1 MTKNPA
7 WPWLRGARR
16 SSAALAVALDAL
28 AATGRGS
35 QMGSA
40 SDVNTSLEVDA
51 INSEKAGAISRFPAL
66 YACPGYRWLGIPVPA
81 GG

>member
-28 AATGRGS
+28 AAIGRGS
-35 QMGSA
+35 QTGST
-40 SDVNTSLEVDA
+40 SDANTSLEVDA
-51 INSEKAGAISRFPAL
+51 INSEKAGAISRFPAPC
-66 YACPGYRWLGIPVPA
+66 ACPGYQ
-81 GG
+81 